1 MTDLQKALNEAMED
15 LREGIIKGYLL
26 THYDSPLHAYTLTT
40 FFDDGDSESFEFSPQ
55 EIEIFKKTLDKI
67 LIMWYNNYRK
77 EELINF

>member
-1 MTDLQKALNEAMED
+1 MTDIQKALNEAMED

-55 EIEIFKKTLDKI
+55 EI
-67 LIMWYNNYRK
+67 
-77 EELINF
+77 